1 MTVISF
7 PNGEK
12 TETPAG
18 DDKSGI
24 ETCLELAT
32 QRDLTEILVIGR
44 RSDGDV
50 WFSTNNGDGA
60 SMLFLLE
67 MTKAIIIRECL
78 NGEA

>member
-1 MTVISF
+1 MTILKF
-7 PNGEK
+7 PGAEIPET
-12 TETPAG
+12 TEEG
-18 DDKSGI
+18 DKASIDK
-24 ETCLELAT
+24 CLELAT